1 MLISLILILNISNSF
16 EFNKEIFTNYIDGS
30 SLSYDFINRNQIR
43 FVNIRSERLKSQDL
57 SKIFPQ
63 KGNFEILTTPY
74 VNVPFKEL
82 NKTYVSVNIIYDFT
96 KIKNLMQNSDAVKRN
111 LIFIANKKYGAEI
124 QDMLNETNAELL
136 NITNEYLL
144 FSL

>member
-30 SLSYDFINRNQIR
+30 SLSYDSINKNKIQ
-43 FVNIRSERLKSQDL
+43 FVNIRSERLKSQEL
-57 SKIFPQ
+57 AKIFPK

-74 VNVPFKEL
+74 VNVPFEEL

-124 QDMLNETNAELL
+124 
-136 NITNEYLL
+136 
-144 FSL
+144 